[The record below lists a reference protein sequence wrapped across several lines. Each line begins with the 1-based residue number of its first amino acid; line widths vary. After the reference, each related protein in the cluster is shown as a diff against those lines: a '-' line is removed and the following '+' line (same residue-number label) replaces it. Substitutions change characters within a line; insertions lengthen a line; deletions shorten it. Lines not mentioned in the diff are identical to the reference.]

1 MNQLRD
7 ALQSFAEDA
16 PSGVDLLE
24 RVRRRSRERNRHRYA
39 VLAAATVVLT
49 AGAAGVA
56 GWSPEP
62 SGPPPGAVGV
72 TSPWSLVDAP
82 AFTLPAF
89 PYTPGWA
96 PAGAGPAQP
105 GFSTGGRW
113 LNYPEDGTWPV
124 HVLVTGPGPGLPGE
138 PLGPVALTGG
148 RTAQRYEIKPGQE
161 ALAWPAGE
169 HTVAVVGFSGAK
181 WSDLVRFANELR
193 ADPMTIRAPF
203 RIERIPDGTELVLV
217 DANSMEFTTTWLAPS
232 LTVSVRLVPAGPRAT
247 TRTGDKQTTYISVDQ
262 NRMIEIVSTGSPG
275 LSEEDLLAF
284 AAGVHL
290 NDGAR

>member
-7 ALQSFAEDA
+7 ALLSFADEA

-24 RVRRRSRERNRHRYA
+24 RVRRRSRERDRRRYA
-39 VLAAATVVLT
+39 VLAGATVVLT

-62 SGPPPGAVGV
+62 SGPPPGAVGI

-82 AFTLPAF
+82 DFTLPAF

-96 PAGAGPAQP
+96 PAGAG
-105 GFSTGGRW
+105 
-113 LNYPEDGTWPV
+113 PV

-138 PLGPVALTGG
+138 PLGPVALAGG

-161 ALAWPAGE
+161 ALAWPDGE
-169 HTVAVVGFSGAK
+169 RTVAVVGFSGAK

-232 LTVSVRLVPAGPRAT
+232 LTVSVRLVPSGPRAT
-247 TRTGDKQTTYISVDQ
+247 TPTGDKQTTYVSVDQ
-262 NRMIEIVSTGSPG
+262 NRMIEILSSGSPG
-275 LSEEDLLAF
+275 LSEEDFLAF